1 MGLSN
6 KFVAGFFVLLL
17 TTFFFCDSVRADNTD
32 DDEEI
37 EDPQTSTQDPSG
49 ASDSNTYY
57 DYSEDDDT
65 DNTTDNSTFGLK
77 ASTDLTTHVLFPN
90 YPNYKFPVQTEIT
103 MLVGLHN
110 KGNKAF
116 NISTIGA
123 YLHSPYDFS
132 YHIQNFSHREV
143 GVVLEPGSQ
152 VSIEYNVNPDKNLE
166 PLEYWFSS
174 FILYNDSDDKQYK
187 TTFVNGTLELV
198 EKTSDVNF
206 RRIFS
211 YFFALAVS
219 GLVGYIA
226 YNLLFK
232 PKHAKNE
239 GNESSGG
246 GWGTKVYKQKQAN
259 KRSLKKNK

>member
-6 KFVAGFFVLLL
+6 KIVAGIFVLLL
-17 TTFFFCDSVRADNTD
+17 TTFFLSDSVVADSNNE
-32 DDEEI
+32 DEENS
-37 EDPQTSTQDPSG
+37 DDTQTTTQDS
-49 ASDSNTYY
+49 SDSYY

-65 DNTTDNSTFGLK
+65 DNTTDNTTIGLK

-152 VSIEYNVNPDKNLE
+152 VSIEYNVNPNNFE
-166 PLEYWFSS
+166 PLECWFSA

-198 EKTSDVNF
+198 DKPSDFNF

-232 PKHAKNE
+232 PKNAKNE
-239 GNESSGG
+239 GKESSGG
-246 GWGTKVYKQKQAN
+246 GWGTKIYKQKQTN
-259 KRSLKKNK
+259 KRSPKKNK